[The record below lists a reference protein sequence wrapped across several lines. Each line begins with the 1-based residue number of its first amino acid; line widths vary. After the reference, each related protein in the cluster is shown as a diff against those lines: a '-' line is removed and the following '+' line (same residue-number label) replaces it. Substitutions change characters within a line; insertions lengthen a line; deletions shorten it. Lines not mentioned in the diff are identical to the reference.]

1 MTTTTNEKP
10 RRRRGKK
17 GKQAK
22 QGKSNSIK
30 ENDCN
35 PFLTDKTLK
44 SHLRFTPHSSLLL
57 VLDEDH
63 PYWYDVGKH
72 LSDRNSTTFSNK
84 TKVTTSH
91 VAEHYRT
98 LADQI
103 YHQEL
108 TLYQNSFSSDKDERW
123 VENTMKRG
131 TLKDRVAAMSVTSS
145 QAPLHKLKSGL
156 DALLKLATQAKTAS
170 QQQRVN
176 QLAGEALV
184 DLFINTYL
192 PPDRKLYSLQNR
204 PLMEYYQN
212 AQKTLSPR
220 ILLLWRME
228 EMIKERYKLFLNLLT
243 KWCSTDTSSQS
254 NQSKQTAMNMTGST
268 NELQKIMAIK
278 TCAHLLTSR
287 PEHEDLLLQT
297 IVNKLGDPQKKT
309 AAAAGHSLRSIL
321 ENHPVMIHVMSR
333 EVMQLAHRP
342 KLSEKALYHCIIF
355 LNQLQLQHSKS
366 YEKLASEL
374 VQTYFRLFQVMVQ
387 PPPSS
392 KKNKSSDPK
401 PAMKSR
407 LLSALL
413 TGVNRA
419 HPFLPEQDTLENKE
433 RMNSLYKIAHYTTS
447 PGTSTQALLLLYHLV
462 IGISPEKMDSSSEK
476 QDRFYR
482 TLYSTISSPTMV
494 CHGGSKHHL
503 TLYFNLLYKSMKRD
517 SNPLRVLAFAKRLL
531 HTISHAI
538 ENACGVLSAALFLL
552 SEVSR
557 SQPIFK
563 TFHVQLQSSSSSTS
577 DNIEFD
583 SMKRDPGLAFGES
596 SSDKYDSSMMYQSS
610 KKIWE
615 VCLLKHHFHP
625 TVKTFATSFMNE
637 ERGNAIDYG
646 GDPLRD
652 FALMPF
658 LDRFA
663 YRHPKARKKAGNEE
677 DETEDENKKTMVMM
691 KKHVK
696 ANNRLP
702 VNNEQ
707 FWKEGRKIGA
717 DQEFFQKFFT
727 ERARRDAVKGIVR
740 GSTNKVEEEEV
751 LDQAIASNE
760 ARTEGNSGLLQKVS
774 HTSFNL
780 FLYMVFQE
788 LICFLITII
797 SWKKMAGIQIRKKR
811 HLPMNWPKNLWRVQE
826 LEKQILIKRTLI
838 WEDGMICIAL
848 MRTIMMLMMMWIF
861 QKWMVFHDWR
871 KTIQKKKKMMT
882 MIWMTNFQM
891 MRKIRIVKI
900 LMMKMHSWMR
910 MILTV
915 MSKVKK
921 KLIMKM
927 KTVIWKR
934 RKRSLFP
941 C

>member
-1 MTTTTNEKP
+1 
-10 RRRRGKK
+10 
-17 GKQAK
+17 
-22 QGKSNSIK
+22 
-30 ENDCN
+30 
-35 PFLTDKTLK
+35 
-44 SHLRFTPHSSLLL
+44 
-57 VLDEDH
+57 
-63 PYWYDVGKH
+63 
-72 LSDRNSTTFSNK
+72 
-84 TKVTTSH
+84 
-91 VAEHYRT
+91 
-98 LADQI
+98 
-103 YHQEL
+103 
-108 TLYQNSFSSDKDERW
+108 
-123 VENTMKRG
+123 
-131 TLKDRVAAMSVTSS
+131 
-145 QAPLHKLKSGL
+145 
-156 DALLKLATQAKTAS
+156 
-170 QQQRVN
+170 
-176 QLAGEALV
+176 
-184 DLFINTYL
+184 
-192 PPDRKLYSLQNR
+192 
-204 PLMEYYQN
+204 
-212 AQKTLSPR
+212 
-220 ILLLWRME
+220 
-228 EMIKERYKLFLNLLT
+228 
-243 KWCSTDTSSQS
+243 
-254 NQSKQTAMNMTGST
+254 MTGST

-760 ARTEGNSGLLQKVS
+760 ARTEGNSGLLQK
-774 HTSFNL
+774 
-780 FLYMVFQE
+780 
-788 LICFLITII
+788 
-797 SWKKMAGIQIRKKR
+797 
-811 HLPMNWPKNLWRVQE
+811 
-826 LEKQILIKRTLI
+826 LE
-838 WEDGMICIAL
+838 EDGWDTDPEEEAFANELAEKLMESSGTGKANFDKEDPDMGGWDDMYSSDEDDNDADDDVDFSKMDGISRLEENHTEEEEDDDDDMDDQFSDDEENSNSENIDDEDAFMDADDSDSDEQSEKEADNEDEDGDMEKEEEEFVSMLTQDDDNDEEDSEEETKDEKPSAIDTKSKKQKFASAFEDADDYADVIAKAWADRDKL
-848 MRTIMMLMMMWIF
+848 MSSSKLEDKNVTE
-861 QKWMVFHDWR
+861 DADD
-871 KTIQKKKKMMT
+871 KKKKKVSKKRST
-882 MIWMTNFQM
+882 SKDLTEATSVGKNKK
-891 MRKIRIVKI
+891 RKK
-900 LMMKMHSWMR
+900 S
-910 MILTV
+910 
-915 MSKVKK
+915 KK
-921 KLIMKM
+921 K
-927 KTVIWKR
+927 
-934 RKRSLFP
+934 
-941 C
+941 